1 MYSCAN
7 IGNPSGGP
15 IDKTPPIF
23 MRSNPTP
30 NAVNVKD
37 RKIEIFFDEIVTL
50 KDPSTKII
58 VSPAQTE
65 MPRMSALGRKVTVE
79 LVDSLLPNTT
89 YTIDFSNSIQDNNE
103 GNAIDNF
110 AFAFST
116 GSVIDSMRV
125 SGYVLDS
132 RTLEPMQSVV
142 VGLQSNLA
150 DSAFHKE
157 KLQRVAL
164 TNDRGQFTIR
174 NVSPGSYHIFALK
187 DLDRDYK
194 FGNPTEDIAF
204 LDSIIVPSIGSREA
218 ADTVYNDLNEIDT
231 IMRATRPAY
240 FPNDI
245 LLSMFNED
253 RKSQYLANNLRVDS
267 TRISLTFA
275 AASDTLPSLSIV
287 GRNDVPDQWYTLE
300 RSQTNDTLTYWI
312 RPPHLVSADTLM
324 VATTYLRT
332 DTASNLSWGTD
343 TLKFTFQRQKAK
355 KKKKNEETDS
365 LEQIRFMELHP
376 LANDTQEVYAPLLL
390 QTGTPIERYS
400 REAFHLQRKLQN
412 DTIFYPAEIKSI
424 ALRDSTLNRRD
435 LMLKVD
441 WEPGAA
447 YTLAVDSL
455 AMTDI
460 YGLQTKPLKVDFNV
474 RKMEEYG
481 NIVFNIPAVRDSAIV
496 ELLDGT
502 EKIVLRA
509 PVKSHRAELL
519 NLLPGKY
526 YARLFIDRNGN
537 GKYDTGNYD
546 MHLQPEETVYYP
558 GAINLKKNWDVEQT
572 WDIYAT
578 PIDKQKPEAIKKNKP
593 ERKKWEKVNTEKT
606 ETDEDEENGFSD
618 FSNPNDPNLRNSNNF
633 GNYRKYDSKIYFH
646 FFAQKFA
653 HSTKAHYLC
662 TRKSQQRLCPDGG
675 IGRRAGLKHQWSKI
689 HPGSIP
695 GLGTQKR
702 L

>member
-174 NVSPGSYHIFALK
+174 NVSSGSYHIFALK

-376 LANDTQEVYAPLLL
+376 LANGTQEVYAPLLL

-412 DTIFYPAEIKSI
+412 DTTFYPAEIKSI
-424 ALRDSTLNRRD
+424 ALRDSTLSRRD

-633 GNYRKYDSKIYFH
+633 GNYSR
-646 FFAQKFA
+646 
-653 HSTKAHYLC
+653 
-662 TRKSQQRLCPDGG
+662 
-675 IGRRAGLKHQWSKI
+675 
-689 HPGSIP
+689 
-695 GLGTQKR
+695 
-702 L
+702 

>member
-1 MYSCAN
+1 MLFSRLALSLQAETENQMNNSKSLYYIFIIIAAAVMYSCAN

-376 LANDTQEVYAPLLL
+376 LANGTQEVYAPLLL

-424 ALRDSTLNRRD
+424 ALRDSTLSRRD

-509 PVKSHRAELL
+509 PVKNHRAELL

-593 ERKKWEKVNTEKT
+593 ERKKWEKVSTEKT

-633 GNYRKYDSKIYFH
+633 DNYR
-646 FFAQKFA
+646 
-653 HSTKAHYLC
+653 
-662 TRKSQQRLCPDGG
+662 R
-675 IGRRAGLKHQWSKI
+675 
-689 HPGSIP
+689 
-695 GLGTQKR
+695 
-702 L
+702 

>member
-1 MYSCAN
+1 MNNSKSLYYIFIIIAAAVMYSCAN

-376 LANDTQEVYAPLLL
+376 LANGTQEVYAPLLL

-412 DTIFYPAEIKSI
+412 DTTFYPAEIKSI

-435 LMLKVD
+435 LVLKVD

-447 YTLAVDSL
+447 YKLAVDSL

-509 PVKSHRAELL
+509 PVKNHRAELL

-606 ETDEDEENGFSD
+606 ETDEDEEIGFSD
-618 FSNPNDPNLRNSNNF
+618 FSNTNDPNLRNSNNF
-633 GNYRKYDSKIYFH
+633 GNYR
-646 FFAQKFA
+646 
-653 HSTKAHYLC
+653 
-662 TRKSQQRLCPDGG
+662 R
-675 IGRRAGLKHQWSKI
+675 
-689 HPGSIP
+689 
-695 GLGTQKR
+695 
-702 L
+702 

>member
-1 MYSCAN
+1 MENQMNNSKSLYYIFIIIAAAVMYSCAN

-355 KKKKNEETDS
+355 KKKKNEGTDS

-376 LANDTQEVYAPLLL
+376 LVNGTQEVYAPLLL

-424 ALRDSTLNRRD
+424 ALRDSTLSRRD

-509 PVKSHRAELL
+509 PVKNHRAELL

-633 GNYRKYDSKIYFH
+633 GNYRK
-646 FFAQKFA
+646 
-653 HSTKAHYLC
+653 
-662 TRKSQQRLCPDGG
+662 
-675 IGRRAGLKHQWSKI
+675 
-689 HPGSIP
+689 
-695 GLGTQKR
+695 
-702 L
+702 

>member
-1 MYSCAN
+1 MNNSKSLYYIFIIIAAAVMYSCAN

-37 RKIEIFFDEIVTL
+37 RKIEIFFDEIVSL

-300 RSQTNDTLTYWI
+300 RSQTNDTLIYWI

-324 VATTYLRT
+324 AATTYLRT

-376 LANDTQEVYAPLLL
+376 LANGTQEVYAPLLL

-412 DTIFYPAEIKSI
+412 DTTFYPAEIKSI
-424 ALRDSTLNRRD
+424 ALRDSTLSRRD

-502 EKIVLRA
+502 DKVVLHT
-509 PVKSHRAELL
+509 PVKNHRAELL
-519 NLLPGKY
+519 NLQPGKY

-633 GNYRKYDSKIYFH
+633 GDYR
-646 FFAQKFA
+646 
-653 HSTKAHYLC
+653 
-662 TRKSQQRLCPDGG
+662 R
-675 IGRRAGLKHQWSKI
+675 
-689 HPGSIP
+689 
-695 GLGTQKR
+695 
-702 L
+702 

>member
-1 MYSCAN
+1 MNNSKSLYYIFIIIAAAVMYSCAN

-132 RTLEPMQSVV
+132 RTLEPIQSVV

-204 LDSIIVPSIGSREA
+204 LDSIIVPSIGTREA

-376 LANDTQEVYAPLLL
+376 LANGTQEVYAPLLL

-424 ALRDSTLNRRD
+424 ALRDSTLSRRD

-502 EKIVLRA
+502 DKVVLHT
-509 PVKSHRAELL
+509 PVKNHRAELL

-633 GNYRKYDSKIYFH
+633 GNYR
-646 FFAQKFA
+646 
-653 HSTKAHYLC
+653 
-662 TRKSQQRLCPDGG
+662 R
-675 IGRRAGLKHQWSKI
+675 
-689 HPGSIP
+689 
-695 GLGTQKR
+695 
-702 L
+702 

>member
-1 MYSCAN
+1 MNNSKSLYYIFIIIAAAVMYSCAN
-7 IGNPSGGP
+7 IGNPNGGP

-23 MRSNPTP
+23 MRSNPAP
-30 NAVNVKD
+30 NAINVKD

-79 LVDSLLPNTT
+79 LIDSLLPNTT

-204 LDSIIVPSIGSREA
+204 LDSIVVPTIGSREA
-218 ADTVYNDLNEIDT
+218 ADTIYNDRNEIDT

-287 GRNDVPDQWYTLE
+287 GRNDVPDQWYSLE
-300 RSQTNDTLTYWI
+300 RSKANDTLTYWI

-376 LANDTQEVYAPLLL
+376 LANGTQEVYAPLLL

-412 DTIFYPAEIKSI
+412 DTTFYPAEIKSI
-424 ALRDSTLNRRD
+424 ALRDSTLSRRD

-502 EKIVLRA
+502 DKVVLHT

-546 MHLQPEETVYYP
+546 LHLQPEETVYFP

-593 ERKKWEKVNTEKT
+593 ERKKWDKVIPEKT
-606 ETDEDEENGFSD
+606 EADEDEENGFSD
-618 FSNPNDPNLRNSNNF
+618 FSNPNDPNQRNSNRF
-633 GNYRKYDSKIYFH
+633 GNYSR
-646 FFAQKFA
+646 
-653 HSTKAHYLC
+653 
-662 TRKSQQRLCPDGG
+662 
-675 IGRRAGLKHQWSKI
+675 
-689 HPGSIP
+689 
-695 GLGTQKR
+695 
-702 L
+702 

>member
-1 MYSCAN
+1 MNNSKSLYYIFIIIAAAVMYSCAN

-312 RPPHLVSADTLM
+312 RPPHLVSADTLI

-376 LANDTQEVYAPLLL
+376 LANGTQEVYAPLLL

-424 ALRDSTLNRRD
+424 ALRDSTLSRRD

-593 ERKKWEKVNTEKT
+593 ERKKWEKVDTEKT

-633 GNYRKYDSKIYFH
+633 GNYR
-646 FFAQKFA
+646 
-653 HSTKAHYLC
+653 
-662 TRKSQQRLCPDGG
+662 R
-675 IGRRAGLKHQWSKI
+675 
-689 HPGSIP
+689 
-695 GLGTQKR
+695 
-702 L
+702 

>member
-1 MYSCAN
+1 MNNSKSLYYIFIIIAAAVMYSCAN

-142 VGLQSNLA
+142 VGLQSNLVG
-150 DSAFHKE
+150 SAFHKE

-376 LANDTQEVYAPLLL
+376 LANGTQEVYAPLLL

-424 ALRDSTLNRRD
+424 ALRDSTLSRRD

-633 GNYRKYDSKIYFH
+633 GNYRK
-646 FFAQKFA
+646 
-653 HSTKAHYLC
+653 
-662 TRKSQQRLCPDGG
+662 
-675 IGRRAGLKHQWSKI
+675 
-689 HPGSIP
+689 
-695 GLGTQKR
+695 
-702 L
+702 

>member
-1 MYSCAN
+1 MNNSKSLYYIFIIIAAAVMYSCAN

-376 LANDTQEVYAPLLL
+376 LANGTQEVYAPLLL

-435 LMLKVD
+435 LVLKVD

-481 NIVFNIPAVRDSAIV
+481 NIVFNITAVRDSAIV

-509 PVKSHRAELL
+509 PVKNHRAELL

-618 FSNPNDPNLRNSNNF
+618 FSNPNDPNQRNSNNF
-633 GNYRKYDSKIYFH
+633 GNYR
-646 FFAQKFA
+646 
-653 HSTKAHYLC
+653 
-662 TRKSQQRLCPDGG
+662 R
-675 IGRRAGLKHQWSKI
+675 
-689 HPGSIP
+689 
-695 GLGTQKR
+695 
-702 L
+702 

>member
-7 IGNPSGGP
+7 TGNPSGGP

-355 KKKKNEETDS
+355 KKKKNEGTDS

-376 LANDTQEVYAPLLL
+376 LVNGTQEVYAPLLL

-424 ALRDSTLNRRD
+424 ALRDSTLSRRD

-509 PVKSHRAELL
+509 PVKNHRAELL

-633 GNYRKYDSKIYFH
+633 GD
-646 FFAQKFA
+646 
-653 HSTKAHYLC
+653 YL
-662 TRKSQQRLCPDGG
+662 R
-675 IGRRAGLKHQWSKI
+675 
-689 HPGSIP
+689 
-695 GLGTQKR
+695 
-702 L
+702 

>member
-376 LANDTQEVYAPLLL
+376 LANGTQEVYAPLLL

-412 DTIFYPAEIKSI
+412 DTTFYPAEIKSI

-460 YGLQTKPLKVDFNV
+460 YGLQTKPLKIDFNV

-502 EKIVLRA
+502 DKVVLHTQ
-509 PVKSHRAELL
+509 VKKHRAELL
-519 NLLPGKY
+519 NLQPGKY

-546 MHLQPEETVYYP
+546 LHLQPEETVYFP

-633 GNYRKYDSKIYFH
+633 GNYR
-646 FFAQKFA
+646 
-653 HSTKAHYLC
+653 
-662 TRKSQQRLCPDGG
+662 R
-675 IGRRAGLKHQWSKI
+675 
-689 HPGSIP
+689 
-695 GLGTQKR
+695 
-702 L
+702 

>member
-1 MYSCAN
+1 MNNSKSLYYIFIIIAAAVMYSCAN

-218 ADTVYNDLNEIDT
+218 ADTVYNDLNEIDA

-312 RPPHLVSADTLM
+312 RPPHLVSADTLI

-376 LANDTQEVYAPLLL
+376 LANGTQEVYAPLLL

-412 DTIFYPAEIKSI
+412 DTTFYPAEIKSI

-509 PVKSHRAELL
+509 PVKNHRAELL

-633 GNYRKYDSKIYFH
+633 GNYRK
-646 FFAQKFA
+646 
-653 HSTKAHYLC
+653 
-662 TRKSQQRLCPDGG
+662 
-675 IGRRAGLKHQWSKI
+675 
-689 HPGSIP
+689 
-695 GLGTQKR
+695 
-702 L
+702 

>member
-1 MYSCAN
+1 MLFSLLALSLQAETENQMNNSKSLYYIFIIIAAAVMYSCAN

-204 LDSIIVPSIGSREA
+204 LDSIIVPSIGTREA

-240 FPNDI
+240 SPNDI

-376 LANDTQEVYAPLLL
+376 LANSTQEVYAPLLL

-424 ALRDSTLNRRD
+424 ALRDSTLSRRD
-435 LMLKVD
+435 LVLKVD

-481 NIVFNIPAVRDSAIV
+481 NIVFNITAVRDSAIV

-509 PVKSHRAELL
+509 PVKNHRAELL

-618 FSNPNDPNLRNSNNF
+618 FSNPNDPNQRNSNNF
-633 GNYRKYDSKIYFH
+633 GNYR
-646 FFAQKFA
+646 
-653 HSTKAHYLC
+653 
-662 TRKSQQRLCPDGG
+662 R
-675 IGRRAGLKHQWSKI
+675 
-689 HPGSIP
+689 
-695 GLGTQKR
+695 
-702 L
+702 

>member
-7 IGNPSGGP
+7 SGNPSGGP

-332 DTASNLSWGTD
+332 DTTSNLSWGTD

-376 LANDTQEVYAPLLL
+376 LANGTQEVYAPLLL

-412 DTIFYPAEIKSI
+412 DTTFYPAEIKSI
-424 ALRDSTLNRRD
+424 ALRDSTLSRRD

-502 EKIVLRA
+502 DKVVLHT

-593 ERKKWEKVNTEKT
+593 ERKKWGKVSTEKT

-633 GNYRKYDSKIYFH
+633 DNYR
-646 FFAQKFA
+646 
-653 HSTKAHYLC
+653 
-662 TRKSQQRLCPDGG
+662 R
-675 IGRRAGLKHQWSKI
+675 
-689 HPGSIP
+689 
-695 GLGTQKR
+695 
-702 L
+702 

>member
-37 RKIEIFFDEIVTL
+37 RKIEIFFDEIVSL

-376 LANDTQEVYAPLLL
+376 LANGTQEVYAPLLL

-412 DTIFYPAEIKSI
+412 DTTFYPAEIKSI
-424 ALRDSTLNRRD
+424 ALRDSTLSRRD

-502 EKIVLRA
+502 DKVVLHT
-509 PVKSHRAELL
+509 PVKNHRAELL
-519 NLLPGKY
+519 NLQPGKY

-633 GNYRKYDSKIYFH
+633 GNYSR
-646 FFAQKFA
+646 
-653 HSTKAHYLC
+653 
-662 TRKSQQRLCPDGG
+662 
-675 IGRRAGLKHQWSKI
+675 
-689 HPGSIP
+689 
-695 GLGTQKR
+695 
-702 L
+702 

>member
-1 MYSCAN
+1 MLFSRLALSLQAETENQMNNSKSLYYIFIIIAAAVMYSCAN

-312 RPPHLVSADTLM
+312 RPTHLVSADTLM

-376 LANDTQEVYAPLLL
+376 LANGTQEVYAPLLL

-424 ALRDSTLNRRD
+424 ALRDSTLSRRD

-509 PVKSHRAELL
+509 PVKNHRAELL

-593 ERKKWEKVNTEKT
+593 ERKKWEKVSTEKT

-633 GNYRKYDSKIYFH
+633 DNYR
-646 FFAQKFA
+646 
-653 HSTKAHYLC
+653 
-662 TRKSQQRLCPDGG
+662 R
-675 IGRRAGLKHQWSKI
+675 
-689 HPGSIP
+689 
-695 GLGTQKR
+695 
-702 L
+702 

>member
-1 MYSCAN
+1 MNNSKSLYYIFIIIAAAVMYSCAN

-376 LANDTQEVYAPLLL
+376 LANGTQEVYAPLLL

-412 DTIFYPAEIKSI
+412 DTTFYPAEIKSI
-424 ALRDSTLNRRD
+424 ALRDSTLSRRD

-502 EKIVLRA
+502 DKVVLHT
-509 PVKSHRAELL
+509 PVKNHRAELL
-519 NLLPGKY
+519 NLQPGKY

-593 ERKKWEKVNTEKT
+593 ERKKWEKVDTEKT

-633 GNYRKYDSKIYFH
+633 GNYSR
-646 FFAQKFA
+646 
-653 HSTKAHYLC
+653 
-662 TRKSQQRLCPDGG
+662 
-675 IGRRAGLKHQWSKI
+675 
-689 HPGSIP
+689 
-695 GLGTQKR
+695 
-702 L
+702 

>member
-174 NVSPGSYHIFALK
+174 NASPGSYHIFALK

-332 DTASNLSWGTD
+332 DTTSNLSWGTD

-376 LANDTQEVYAPLLL
+376 LANGTQEVYAPLLL

-412 DTIFYPAEIKSI
+412 DTTFYPAEIKSI
-424 ALRDSTLNRRD
+424 ALRDSTLSRRD

-441 WEPGAA
+441 WEPGAD

-593 ERKKWEKVNTEKT
+593 ERKKWEKVDTEKT
-606 ETDEDEENGFSD
+606 ETDEDEENGFND

-633 GNYRKYDSKIYFH
+633 GNYR
-646 FFAQKFA
+646 
-653 HSTKAHYLC
+653 
-662 TRKSQQRLCPDGG
+662 R
-675 IGRRAGLKHQWSKI
+675 
-689 HPGSIP
+689 
-695 GLGTQKR
+695 
-702 L
+702 

>member
-1 MYSCAN
+1 MENQMNNSKSLYYIFIIIAAAVMYSCAN

-174 NVSPGSYHIFALK
+174 NMSPGSYHIFALK

-376 LANDTQEVYAPLLL
+376 LANGTQEVYAPLLL

-509 PVKSHRAELL
+509 PVKNHRAELL

-633 GNYRKYDSKIYFH
+633 GNYRK
-646 FFAQKFA
+646 
-653 HSTKAHYLC
+653 
-662 TRKSQQRLCPDGG
+662 
-675 IGRRAGLKHQWSKI
+675 
-689 HPGSIP
+689 
-695 GLGTQKR
+695 
-702 L
+702 

>member
-1 MYSCAN
+1 MNNSKSLYYIFIIIAAAVMYSCAN

-37 RKIEIFFDEIVTL
+37 RKIEIFFDEIVSL

-275 AASDTLPSLSIV
+275 VASDTLPSLSIV

-376 LANDTQEVYAPLLL
+376 LANGTQEVYAPLLL

-412 DTIFYPAEIKSI
+412 DTTFYPAEIKSI
-424 ALRDSTLNRRD
+424 ALRDSTLSRRD

-502 EKIVLRA
+502 DKVVLHT
-509 PVKSHRAELL
+509 PVKNHRAELL
-519 NLLPGKY
+519 NLQPGKY

-593 ERKKWEKVNTEKT
+593 ERKKWEKANTEKT

-633 GNYRKYDSKIYFH
+633 GNYR
-646 FFAQKFA
+646 
-653 HSTKAHYLC
+653 
-662 TRKSQQRLCPDGG
+662 R
-675 IGRRAGLKHQWSKI
+675 
-689 HPGSIP
+689 
-695 GLGTQKR
+695 
-702 L
+702 

>member
-312 RPPHLVSADTLM
+312 RPPHLVSADTLI

-376 LANDTQEVYAPLLL
+376 LANGTQEVYAPLLL

-424 ALRDSTLNRRD
+424 ALRDSTLSRRD

-509 PVKSHRAELL
+509 PVKNHRAELL

-526 YARLFIDRNGN
+526 YTRLFIDRNGN

-633 GNYRKYDSKIYFH
+633 GNYRK
-646 FFAQKFA
+646 
-653 HSTKAHYLC
+653 
-662 TRKSQQRLCPDGG
+662 
-675 IGRRAGLKHQWSKI
+675 
-689 HPGSIP
+689 
-695 GLGTQKR
+695 
-702 L
+702 

>member
-1 MYSCAN
+1 MNNSKSLYYIFIIIAAAVMYSCAN

-376 LANDTQEVYAPLLL
+376 LANGTQEVYAPLLL

-412 DTIFYPAEIKSI
+412 DTTFYPTEIKSI
-424 ALRDSTLNRRD
+424 ALRDSTLSRRD

-481 NIVFNIPAVRDSAIV
+481 NIVFNIPEVRDSAIV

-502 EKIVLRA
+502 DKVVLHT
-509 PVKSHRAELL
+509 PVKNHRAELL

-593 ERKKWEKVNTEKT
+593 ERKKWEKVDTEKT

-633 GNYRKYDSKIYFH
+633 GNYR
-646 FFAQKFA
+646 
-653 HSTKAHYLC
+653 
-662 TRKSQQRLCPDGG
+662 R
-675 IGRRAGLKHQWSKI
+675 
-689 HPGSIP
+689 
-695 GLGTQKR
+695 
-702 L
+702 

>member
-1 MYSCAN
+1 MNNSKSLYYIFIIIAAAVMYSCAN

-37 RKIEIFFDEIVTL
+37 RKIEIFFDEIVSL

-150 DSAFHKE
+150 DSAFHRE

-312 RPPHLVSADTLM
+312 RPTHLVSADTLM

-376 LANDTQEVYAPLLL
+376 LANGTQEVYAPLLL

-412 DTIFYPAEIKSI
+412 DTTFYPAEIKNI
-424 ALRDSTLNRRD
+424 ALRDSTLSRRD

-447 YTLAVDSL
+447 YKLAVDSL

-633 GNYRKYDSKIYFH
+633 GNYR
-646 FFAQKFA
+646 
-653 HSTKAHYLC
+653 
-662 TRKSQQRLCPDGG
+662 R
-675 IGRRAGLKHQWSKI
+675 
-689 HPGSIP
+689 
-695 GLGTQKR
+695 
-702 L
+702 

>member
-1 MYSCAN
+1 MNNSKSLYYIFIIIAAAVMYSCAN

-65 MPRMSALGRKVTVE
+65 IPRMSALGRKVTVE

-116 GSVIDSMRV
+116 GSVIDSMRM

-376 LANDTQEVYAPLLL
+376 LANGTQEVYAPLLL

-412 DTIFYPAEIKSI
+412 DTTFYPAEIKSI
-424 ALRDSTLNRRD
+424 ALRDSTLSRRD

-633 GNYRKYDSKIYFH
+633 GNYSR
-646 FFAQKFA
+646 
-653 HSTKAHYLC
+653 
-662 TRKSQQRLCPDGG
+662 
-675 IGRRAGLKHQWSKI
+675 
-689 HPGSIP
+689 
-695 GLGTQKR
+695 
-702 L
+702 

>member
-332 DTASNLSWGTD
+332 DTTSNLSWGTD

-376 LANDTQEVYAPLLL
+376 LANGTQEVYAPLLL

-412 DTIFYPAEIKSI
+412 DTTFYPAEIKSI
-424 ALRDSTLNRRD
+424 VLRDSTLSRRD

-593 ERKKWEKVNTEKT
+593 ERKKWEKVSTEKT

-633 GNYRKYDSKIYFH
+633 GNYR
-646 FFAQKFA
+646 
-653 HSTKAHYLC
+653 
-662 TRKSQQRLCPDGG
+662 R
-675 IGRRAGLKHQWSKI
+675 
-689 HPGSIP
+689 
-695 GLGTQKR
+695 
-702 L
+702 

>member
-1 MYSCAN
+1 MNNSKSLYYIFIIIAAAVMYSCTN

-37 RKIEIFFDEIVTL
+37 RKIEIFFDEIVSL

-376 LANDTQEVYAPLLL
+376 LANGTQEVYAPLLL

-412 DTIFYPAEIKSI
+412 DTTFYPAEIKSI
-424 ALRDSTLNRRD
+424 ALRDSTLSRRD

-502 EKIVLRA
+502 DKVVLHT
-509 PVKSHRAELL
+509 PVKNHRAELL
-519 NLLPGKY
+519 NLQPGKY

-633 GNYRKYDSKIYFH
+633 GNYR
-646 FFAQKFA
+646 
-653 HSTKAHYLC
+653 
-662 TRKSQQRLCPDGG
+662 R
-675 IGRRAGLKHQWSKI
+675 
-689 HPGSIP
+689 
-695 GLGTQKR
+695 
-702 L
+702 

>member
-1 MYSCAN
+1 MNNSKSLYYIFIIIAAAVMYSCAN

-355 KKKKNEETDS
+355 KKKKNEETDY

-376 LANDTQEVYAPLLL
+376 LANGTQEVYAPLLL

-412 DTIFYPAEIKSI
+412 DTTFYPAEIKSI
-424 ALRDSTLNRRD
+424 ALRDSTLSRRD

-509 PVKSHRAELL
+509 PVKNHRAELL

-633 GNYRKYDSKIYFH
+633 GNYRK
-646 FFAQKFA
+646 
-653 HSTKAHYLC
+653 
-662 TRKSQQRLCPDGG
+662 
-675 IGRRAGLKHQWSKI
+675 
-689 HPGSIP
+689 
-695 GLGTQKR
+695 
-702 L
+702 

>member
-1 MYSCAN
+1 MNNSKSLYYIFIIITAAVMYSCAN

-267 TRISLTFA
+267 TRISLIFA

-376 LANDTQEVYAPLLL
+376 LANGTQEVYAPLLL

-412 DTIFYPAEIKSI
+412 DTTFYPAEIKSI
-424 ALRDSTLNRRD
+424 ALRDSTLSRRD

-460 YGLQTKPLKVDFNV
+460 YGLRTKPLKVDFNV

-633 GNYRKYDSKIYFH
+633 GN
-646 FFAQKFA
+646 
-653 HSTKAHYLC
+653 
-662 TRKSQQRLCPDGG
+662 
-675 IGRRAGLKHQWSKI
+675 
-689 HPGSIP
+689 
-695 GLGTQKR
+695 
-702 L
+702 

>member
-1 MYSCAN
+1 MLFSRLALSLQAETENQMNNSKSLYYIFIIIAAAVMYSCAN

-125 SGYVLDS
+125 SGYVIDS

-376 LANDTQEVYAPLLL
+376 LANGTQEVYAPLLL

-447 YTLAVDSL
+447 YKLAVDSL

-502 EKIVLRA
+502 DKVVLHT

-633 GNYRKYDSKIYFH
+633 GNYSR
-646 FFAQKFA
+646 
-653 HSTKAHYLC
+653 
-662 TRKSQQRLCPDGG
+662 
-675 IGRRAGLKHQWSKI
+675 
-689 HPGSIP
+689 
-695 GLGTQKR
+695 
-702 L
+702 

>member
-1 MYSCAN
+1 MNNSKSLYYIFIIIAAAVMYSCAN
-7 IGNPSGGP
+7 TGNPSGGP

-218 ADTVYNDLNEIDT
+218 ADTVYNDLNDIDT

-376 LANDTQEVYAPLLL
+376 LANGTQEVYAPLLL

-578 PIDKQKPEAIKKNKP
+578 PIDKQKSEAIKKNKP

-606 ETDEDEENGFSD
+606 ETDEDEENGFND
-618 FSNPNDPNLRNSNNF
+618 FSNPDDPNLRNSNNF
-633 GNYRKYDSKIYFH
+633 GDYR
-646 FFAQKFA
+646 
-653 HSTKAHYLC
+653 
-662 TRKSQQRLCPDGG
+662 R
-675 IGRRAGLKHQWSKI
+675 
-689 HPGSIP
+689 
-695 GLGTQKR
+695 
-702 L
+702 

>member
-1 MYSCAN
+1 MNNSKSLYYIFIIIAAAVMYSCAN

-174 NVSPGSYHIFALK
+174 NVSSGSYHIFALK

-376 LANDTQEVYAPLLL
+376 LANGTQEVYAPLLL

-412 DTIFYPAEIKSI
+412 DTTFYPAEIKSI
-424 ALRDSTLNRRD
+424 ALRDSTLSRRD

-633 GNYRKYDSKIYFH
+633 GN
-646 FFAQKFA
+646 
-653 HSTKAHYLC
+653 
-662 TRKSQQRLCPDGG
+662 
-675 IGRRAGLKHQWSKI
+675 
-689 HPGSIP
+689 
-695 GLGTQKR
+695 
-702 L
+702 

>member
-1 MYSCAN
+1 MNNSKSLYYIFIIIAAAVMYSCAN

-204 LDSIIVPSIGSREA
+204 LDSIIVPSIGTREA

-376 LANDTQEVYAPLLL
+376 LANGTQEVYAPLLL

-435 LMLKVD
+435 LVLKVD

-481 NIVFNIPAVRDSAIV
+481 NIVFNITAVRDSAIV

-509 PVKSHRAELL
+509 PVKNHRAELL

-593 ERKKWEKVNTEKT
+593 ERKKWEKANTEKT

-633 GNYRKYDSKIYFH
+633 GNYSR
-646 FFAQKFA
+646 
-653 HSTKAHYLC
+653 
-662 TRKSQQRLCPDGG
+662 
-675 IGRRAGLKHQWSKI
+675 
-689 HPGSIP
+689 
-695 GLGTQKR
+695 
-702 L
+702 

>member
-1 MYSCAN
+1 MNNSKSLYYIFIIIAAAVMYSCAN

-37 RKIEIFFDEIVTL
+37 RKIEIFFDEIVSL

-194 FGNPTEDIAF
+194 FSNPTEDIAF

-376 LANDTQEVYAPLLL
+376 LANGTQEVYAPLLL

-412 DTIFYPAEIKSI
+412 DTTFYPAEIKSI

-447 YTLAVDSL
+447 YKLAVDSL

-481 NIVFNIPAVRDSAIV
+481 NIVFNITAVRDSAIV

-509 PVKSHRAELL
+509 PVKNHRAELL

-618 FSNPNDPNLRNSNNF
+618 FSNPNDPNQRNSNNF
-633 GNYRKYDSKIYFH
+633 GNYSR
-646 FFAQKFA
+646 
-653 HSTKAHYLC
+653 
-662 TRKSQQRLCPDGG
+662 
-675 IGRRAGLKHQWSKI
+675 
-689 HPGSIP
+689 
-695 GLGTQKR
+695 
-702 L
+702 

>member
-1 MYSCAN
+1 MNNSKSLYYIFIIIAAAVMYSCAN

-204 LDSIIVPSIGSREA
+204 LDSIIVPSIGTREA

-332 DTASNLSWGTD
+332 DTTSNLSWGTD

-376 LANDTQEVYAPLLL
+376 LANGTQEVYAPLLL

-412 DTIFYPAEIKSI
+412 DTTFYPAEIKSI
-424 ALRDSTLNRRD
+424 ALRDSTLSRRD

-633 GNYRKYDSKIYFH
+633 GDYR
-646 FFAQKFA
+646 
-653 HSTKAHYLC
+653 
-662 TRKSQQRLCPDGG
+662 R
-675 IGRRAGLKHQWSKI
+675 
-689 HPGSIP
+689 
-695 GLGTQKR
+695 
-702 L
+702 

>member
-1 MYSCAN
+1 MNNSKSLYYIFIIIAAAVMYSCAN

-312 RPPHLVSADTLM
+312 RPTHLVSADTLM

-365 LEQIRFMELHP
+365 LEQIRFMELLP
-376 LANDTQEVYAPLLL
+376 LANGTQEVYAPLLL

-412 DTIFYPAEIKSI
+412 DTTFYPAEIKSI
-424 ALRDSTLNRRD
+424 ALRDSTLSRRD

-509 PVKSHRAELL
+509 PVKNHRAELL

-633 GNYRKYDSKIYFH
+633 GNYR
-646 FFAQKFA
+646 
-653 HSTKAHYLC
+653 
-662 TRKSQQRLCPDGG
+662 R
-675 IGRRAGLKHQWSKI
+675 
-689 HPGSIP
+689 
-695 GLGTQKR
+695 
-702 L
+702 

>member
-365 LEQIRFMELHP
+365 LEQMRFMELHP
-376 LANDTQEVYAPLLL
+376 LANGTQEVYAPLLL

-509 PVKSHRAELL
+509 PVKNHRAELL

-633 GNYRKYDSKIYFH
+633 GNYSR
-646 FFAQKFA
+646 
-653 HSTKAHYLC
+653 
-662 TRKSQQRLCPDGG
+662 
-675 IGRRAGLKHQWSKI
+675 
-689 HPGSIP
+689 
-695 GLGTQKR
+695 
-702 L
+702 

>member
-1 MYSCAN
+1 MLFSLLALSLQAETENQMNNSKSLYYIFIIIAAAVMYSCAN

-376 LANDTQEVYAPLLL
+376 LANGTQEVYAPLLL

-412 DTIFYPAEIKSI
+412 DTTFYPAEIKSI
-424 ALRDSTLNRRD
+424 ALRDSTLSRRD

-447 YTLAVDSL
+447 YKLAVDSL

-502 EKIVLRA
+502 DKVVLHT
-509 PVKSHRAELL
+509 PVKNHRAELL
-519 NLLPGKY
+519 NLQPGKY

-633 GNYRKYDSKIYFH
+633 GNYR
-646 FFAQKFA
+646 
-653 HSTKAHYLC
+653 
-662 TRKSQQRLCPDGG
+662 R
-675 IGRRAGLKHQWSKI
+675 
-689 HPGSIP
+689 
-695 GLGTQKR
+695 
-702 L
+702 

>member
-1 MYSCAN
+1 MNNSKSLYYIFIIIAAAVMYSCAN

-37 RKIEIFFDEIVTL
+37 RKIEIFFDEIVTF

-204 LDSIIVPSIGSREA
+204 LDSIIVPSIGTREA

-376 LANDTQEVYAPLLL
+376 LANGTQEVYAPLLL

-435 LMLKVD
+435 LVLKAD

-509 PVKSHRAELL
+509 PVKNHRAELL

-633 GNYRKYDSKIYFH
+633 GNYR
-646 FFAQKFA
+646 
-653 HSTKAHYLC
+653 
-662 TRKSQQRLCPDGG
+662 R
-675 IGRRAGLKHQWSKI
+675 
-689 HPGSIP
+689 
-695 GLGTQKR
+695 
-702 L
+702 

>member
-1 MYSCAN
+1 MNNSKSLYYIFIIIAAAVMYSCAN

-312 RPPHLVSADTLM
+312 RPPHLVSADTLI

-376 LANDTQEVYAPLLL
+376 LANGTQEVYAPLLL

-424 ALRDSTLNRRD
+424 ALRDSTLSRRD

-455 AMTDI
+455 AITDI

-509 PVKSHRAELL
+509 PVKNHRAELL

-633 GNYRKYDSKIYFH
+633 GN
-646 FFAQKFA
+646 
-653 HSTKAHYLC
+653 
-662 TRKSQQRLCPDGG
+662 
-675 IGRRAGLKHQWSKI
+675 
-689 HPGSIP
+689 
-695 GLGTQKR
+695 
-702 L
+702 